1 VVLTW
6 SSFDTGKN
14 DAVSQVFIDGKLI
27 GEIRD
32 CPIAMK
38 WDLEKAGIYVAV
50 NYIGL
55 LDELAIF
62 RRSLSA
68 QEVARLYREPAF
80 LK

>member
-1 VVLTW
+1 MLTW
-6 SSFDTGKN
+6 SGFDTGKA
-14 DAVSQVFIDGKLI
+14 DAVSQIFIDGKLI

-32 CPIAMK
+32 RPLAMK
-38 WDLEKAGIYVAV
+38 WDLEKAGIYVAI

-68 QEVARLYREPAF
+68 AEVARLYREPAL